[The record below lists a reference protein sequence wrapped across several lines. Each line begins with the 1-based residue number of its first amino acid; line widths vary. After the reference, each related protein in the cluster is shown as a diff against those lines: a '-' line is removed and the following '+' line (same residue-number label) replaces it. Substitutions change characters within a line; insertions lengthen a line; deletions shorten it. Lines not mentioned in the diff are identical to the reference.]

1 MVVKKTIPF
10 ILRRHSDTLIR
21 MIEALI
27 IDVDD
32 TLCLTEAICF
42 EMENEVLTRMGRP
55 PMPREVHIDT
65 WGQPLFDAIAVR
77 SPGIDVEAFKGA
89 YHPVIAEYIR
99 REKLDTIPEA
109 NYEALDEL
117 ITMGKQLFILTSRT
131 LGEVKH
137 MLEPDHFL
145 ASRIEAFYHK
155 DNTKFHKPD
164 PRVFDELLMAH
175 DLSPQN
181 CAYVGDS
188 VGDAIAAKQAGLH
201 FIASLE
207 SGLRQKEDF
216 DGHEVNRFIYRF
228 PEIIDAVAQLK
239 SSN

>member
-1 MVVKKTIPF
+1 
-10 ILRRHSDTLIR
+10 

-42 EMENEVLTRMGRP
+42 EMENEVLRHMSRA
-55 PMPREVHIDT
+55 PMPREVHIKT
-65 WGQPLFDAIAVR
+65 WGQPLFDAIPTR
-77 SPGIDVEAFKGA
+77 SPGIDVEAFKEA
-89 YHPVIAEYIR
+89 YHPVIAEYTR
-99 REKLDTIPEA
+99 SGRFDTIPEA
-109 NYEALDEL
+109 NYEALDTL
-117 ITMGKQLFILTSRT
+117 IMLGMRLFVLTSRT
-131 LGEVKH
+131 YGEVKH

-164 PRVFDELLMAH
+164 PRVFGELLSDH

-181 CAYVGDS
+181 SAYIGDS

-207 SGLRQKEDF
+207 SGLKQRGDF
-216 DGHEVNRFIYRF
+216 DGHEVDRFIYRF
-228 PEIIDAVAQLK
+228 PEIVDVVARLK
-239 SSN
+239 SSD